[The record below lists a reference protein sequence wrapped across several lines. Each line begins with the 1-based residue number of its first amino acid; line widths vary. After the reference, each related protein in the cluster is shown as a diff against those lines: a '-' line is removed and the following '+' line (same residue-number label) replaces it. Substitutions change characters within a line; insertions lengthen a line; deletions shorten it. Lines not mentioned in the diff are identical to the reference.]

1 MQYRFLVW
9 DEKQNEVR
17 LLGYTLRLSP
27 AERQIIEILF
37 HREFVTAEEFHQF
50 SKPTISKASI
60 CTHIHAINKKAFAI
74 SGRKLIVFETDH
86 YRFTAAM

>member
-37 HREFVTAEEFHQF
+37 HREFVTAEDFHRF
-50 SKPTISKASI
+50 SKPTIPKSSI
-60 CTHIHAINKKAFAI
+60 PAHIYAINKKAFAI
-74 SGRKLIVFETDH
+74 SGRKLIVFEKDH
-86 YRFTAAM
+86 YRFVSAM